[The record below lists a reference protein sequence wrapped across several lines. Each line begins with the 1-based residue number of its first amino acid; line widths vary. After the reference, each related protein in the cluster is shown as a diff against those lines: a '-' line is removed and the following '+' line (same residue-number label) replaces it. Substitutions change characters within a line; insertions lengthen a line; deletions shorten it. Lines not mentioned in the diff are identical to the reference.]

1 MLVELL
7 VNADEVLVVRFTPQ
21 LGKQEAHALPGG
33 ALRLKQERGACR
45 TSKLFQQME
54 QERGLAHPGL
64 SDQGQ
69 ESESRFNAV
78 EQRRQGFA
86 MRRTEIEESWIGR
99 NPEWLFSKTKEF
111 QKHKYRSLLV
121 LNALVGGGMSSQ
133 AIPWFCTSR
142 PTRCDQSVRCRRHF

>member
-21 LGKQEAHALPGG
+21 LGKQEPHELPGG

-45 TSKLFQQME
+45 TAKLFQQME
-54 QERGLAHPGL
+54 QERGLAHPRL

-69 ESESRFNAV
+69 ESEPCFNAV

-86 MRRTEIEESWIGR
+86 MRRTEIQEAWIGR
-99 NPEWLFSKTKEF
+99 NPEWLFPKTKEF

-121 LNALVGGGMSSQ
+121 LNALVGGGMY
-133 AIPWFCTSR
+133 P
-142 PTRCDQSVRCRRHF
+142 RRFHGS